1 MGCSTAVRVYGARLG
16 VDEAE
21 IPKIKKLVYV
31 LSKPFKAREW
41 RWQDDE
47 IQRKKEEEVDV
58 WTLSDLTKAEHL
70 AHAQCTPWK
79 VHEMEFGYANPK
91 DAYV

>member
-41 RWQDDE
+41 RLQDDE

-58 WTLSDLTKAEHL
+58 
-70 AHAQCTPWK
+70 
-79 VHEMEFGYANPK
+79 
-91 DAYV
+91 